1 MADLKYTEGKIL
13 FADPGVDLTDIT
25 KMKVMLVDS
34 TYVTAAVVGDNFTTA
49 QAGEITGT
57 NYDVGGKAL
66 ANITA
71 TESPTGTMML
81 DAGNTTWANSTIT
94 ARGAVLYNDD
104 TVNTVIALYDFTE
117 DKVSAAGD
125 FTINW
130 NASGLLTLS

>member
-13 FADPGVDLTDIT
+13 FADPGVDLTDIS

-34 TYVTAAVVGDNFTTA
+34 TYVAAAVVGDNFATA

-57 NYDVGGKAL
+57 NYVAGGKAL

-71 TESPTGTMML
+71 TESPTDSMML
-81 DAGNTTWANSTIT
+81 DADNTTWANSTIT

-104 TVNTVIALYDFTE
+104 TANTVIALYDFTE
-117 DKVSAAGD
+117 DKVSSAGD

-130 NASGLLTLS
+130 NVLGLLTIT